1 MLALFAVLLLAADQ
15 KGENQKPP
23 VIGPETSEILRQTFA
38 KVTAYGERARVCA
51 TVMNNDQ
58 NQIRDV
64 QAKIRDAQD
73 RISTLTRDGQ
83 KLQSTTP
90 RGNVLTAEL
99 NNINT
104 QINNTKGFSAKLS
117 QQETALNSDIA
128 DQKKCIDVAQSGLNS
143 ILANPAQPIL
153 DQKKK

>member
-1 MLALFAVLLLAADQ
+1 
-15 KGENQKPP
+15 
-23 VIGPETSEILRQTFA
+23 
-38 KVTAYGERARVCA
+38 
-51 TVMNNDQ
+51 MNNDQ